1 MPNQKYINLEQFIMS
16 EIVLSSAKI
25 EFNSALR
32 LVTIS
37 PFEGTTIDAEEY
49 RDQFKAAQQL
59 TNGVPAGVLIKTA
72 PFLNVTKAAREESL
86 KPEHLKYILAQAI
99 VVENLANRIVG
110 NFYIRFHQPSVPTK
124 LFSNQED
131 ALQWLHTKLNS
142 AE

>member
-1 MPNQKYINLEQFIMS
+1 MS

-25 EFNSALR
+25 EFNKSLR

-37 PFEGTTIDAEEY
+37 PVEGATIDADEY
-49 RDQFKAAQQL
+49 REQFKAAQQL

-110 NFYIRFHQPSVPTK
+110 NFYIRFHQPTVPTK
-124 LFSNQED
+124 LFTNQED
-131 ALQWLHTKLNS
+131 ALQWLQVKIKS
-142 AE
+142 AV